1 MDQTDILSTALLQ
14 TAIFFGFG
22 IVCAEIIGRLGFF
35 RAQSLILKIV
45 LLLILAVVM
54 LTAVAILS
62 ETGVYPFSTSPRT
75 APGNCTAAFLIW
87 LLVRS
92 RKKRSPELE
101 KPSPSTQSEEPM
113 VAKQIKQEKEP
124 EPEGRN
130 SMKHIKLVILLA
142 VVVVVLYYI
151 ISPYQNCMRD
161 VKTYGKNPA
170 GFCAQITGW

>member
-22 IVCAEIIGRLGFF
+22 IVCAEVIGRLGFF
-35 RAQSLILKIV
+35 RARSLILKIV

-54 LTAVAILS
+54 LPAVAILS

-75 APGNCTAAFLIW
+75 APGICTAAFLIW
-87 LLVRS
+87 LLHRS

-101 KPSPSTQSEEPM
+101 KPSPSTQSEEPI
-113 VAKQIKQEKEP
+113 VVKQIKHEAEP
-124 EPEGRN
+124 EA
-130 SMKHIKLVILLA
+130 SSLMKHIKLVIFLA

-151 ISPYQNCMRD
+151 VSPYQNCLRD
-161 VKTYGKNPA
+161 AESAKAWCTA
-170 GFCAQITGW
+170 MTSW